1 MQRRAFM
8 QGCLAFGAS
17 AVLLPKITILEAS
30 EPQGTTRIFYVT
42 NRYNLQHEN
51 AKALTKLWI
60 PLPLESTYQS
70 VSDFKFNSNASSAY
84 VSDKN
89 AYKARTLYA
98 QWDKGGEK
106 TLELTYTITTHERT
120 TDFKKASSAVT
131 YSKDVAHFLKPTAHI
146 PTEGK
151 VKELALSIIK
161 KSNTP
166 LEKAK
171 AIYLWVT
178 ENMYRDNAVIG
189 CGIGDAGKAIEQNI
203 LGGKCTDISS
213 VFVAL
218 LRSVGVPSRE
228 VFGIRLGSSR
238 YSKACGSSDEKGLA
252 KITGAEHCRAEFY
265 INGLGWVPC
274 DPADVTKV
282 ILTEK
287 MTLNDPLVKE
297 VREYFFGN
305 WEMNWMG
312 YNYGRDFVLSPEP
325 VQKPLNMF
333 GYPYAE
339 VEDEVLDYYAPASF
353 RYSFESQE
361 KLS

>member
-1 MQRRAFM
+1 MQRRTFM
-8 QGCLAFGAS
+8 QGCFALSAS
-17 AVLLPKITILEAS
+17 TLIFPTVSILEAS
-30 EPQGTTRIFYVT
+30 EAKGGSRVFYVS
-42 NRYNLQHEN
+42 NRYHLQHEN
-51 AKALTKLWI
+51 TQVVSKLWI
-60 PLPLESTYQS
+60 PLPLDSSYQYM
-70 VSDFKFNSNASSAY
+70 SDFKFTSNASSAY
-84 VSDKN
+84 VSDNN

-98 QWDKGGEK
+98 QWDKGGKK
-106 TLELTYTITTHERT
+106 TLELTYTITTQERT
-120 TDFKKASSAVT
+120 SDFSKALSSQN
-131 YSKDVAHFLKPTAHI
+131 YPKEVAHFLKPTAHI
-146 PTEGK
+146 PTGGK
-151 VKELALSIIK
+151 VKALALSITEK
-161 KSNTP
+161 AKTP
-166 LEKAK
+166 LQKAK

-189 CGIGDAGKAIEQNI
+189 CGVGDAGKAIEQNI

-218 LRSVGVPSRE
+218 VRSVGVPARE

-238 YSKACGSSDEKGLA
+238 YSKACGSSDENGLA
-252 KITGAEHCRAEFY
+252 KITGAEHCRVEFY

-282 ILTEK
+282 ILSEK

-297 VREYFFGN
+297 VRAYFFGN

-312 YNYGRDFVLSPEP
+312 YNYGRDFVLYPEP
-325 VQKPLNMF
+325 MQKPLNMF

-339 VEDEVLDYYAPASF
+339 VDDEVLDYYAPASF

-361 KLS
+361 KR